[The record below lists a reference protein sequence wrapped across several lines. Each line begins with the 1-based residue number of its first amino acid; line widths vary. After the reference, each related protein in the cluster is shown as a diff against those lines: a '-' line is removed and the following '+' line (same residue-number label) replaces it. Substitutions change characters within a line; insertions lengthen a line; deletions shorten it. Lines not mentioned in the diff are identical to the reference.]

1 MEMSNE
7 LVVRN
12 ELDVMDVKA
21 LTAQVDLVQEMVK
34 AVMKDGVHYGTIPG
48 CGDRKVLLKPG
59 ADKLALAFRLNL
71 QCAIEVVELGEGH
84 REYKAACKAYHIKT
98 GDELGSANG
107 SCTTLEGKY
116 RYRWDNTGKP
126 VPKEYWE
133 VRNADLIGG
142 SSFAPRKVWI
152 EGKQLWYI
160 FQKVAHSDPADYFN
174 TCLKMAEKRAKVA
187 CILNVT
193 AASDVLMQDDV
204 DEETGEITPPTEKKK
219 NSKPTVTPPAEK
231 DSEIKEAIFGVKT
244 ITQKAGKKTNGTEY
258 TKFTITADDRMV
270 YGTFSSTDADTAK
283 IGKNSNLKIKVKY
296 KENQYGK
303 TIEDK
308 GVDVTDEETIE
319 AFAET
324 GAA

>member
-1 MEMSNE
+1 MSNE

-71 QCAIEVVELGEGH
+71 QCVIDVVELGEGH
-84 REYKAACKAYHIKT
+84 REYNAVCKAKHIKT

-107 SCTTLEGKY
+107 SCTTLESKY

-126 VPKEYWE
+126 VPREYWE
-133 VRNADLIGG
+133 NRNADLIGG
-142 SSFAPRKVWI
+142 SAFAARKVWV

-174 TCLKMAEKRAKVA
+174 TCLKMSEKRAKVA
-187 CILNVT
+187 CVLTVT

-219 NSKPTVTPPAEK
+219 SSKPTVTPPAEK
-231 DSEIKEAIFGVKT
+231 EGEIKEAIFGVKT
-244 ITQKAGKKTNGTEY
+244 ITQKPGKNAKGEY
-258 TKFTITADDRMV
+258 TRINIAGDDGHT
-270 YGTFSSTDADTAK
+270 YITFSTTDAETAK
-283 IGKNSNLKIKVKY
+283 IGKNSNLKIKVQY
-296 KENQYGK
+296 KENQYGRA
-303 TIEDK
+303 IEEK
-308 GVDVTDEETIE
+308 GVDVTEEETIE
-319 AFAET
+319 AFAAET
-324 GAA
+324 GVI